1 MRIFLIGMPG
11 SGKSTLGK
19 QLAEALKIPFLDL
32 DMEIEKQEKQSI
44 PEVFSL
50 RGEEY
55 FRKIESSLLHY
66 WSASEK
72 SFVMSTGGGAPCFH
86 DGMRIINA
94 SGKSIFLDVPLSE
107 LLSRATSASNRPLLK
122 GDTEERLKSLYEKRL
137 PIYQQAN
144 LMVRGDNIKVESLL
158 EKLKKM
164 SE

>member
-1 MRIFLIGMPG
+1 MRIFLVGMPG

-19 QLAEALKIPFLDL
+19 QLAEALNITFVDL

-55 FRKIESSLLHY
+55 FRKIESSLLRS
-66 WSASEK
+66 WSASDR

-86 DGMRIINA
+86 DGMKIINA
-94 SGKSIFLDVPLSE
+94 SGKSIFLDVPLNE
-107 LLSRATSASNRPLLK
+107 LLSRATKAGNRPLLT

-137 PIYQQAN
+137 PVYQQST
-144 LMVRGDNIKVESLL
+144 LIIQGDNIKIESLL
-158 EKLKKM
+158 EKLREK
-164 SE
+164 